1 MVDFDPIF
9 TKSEISLSCFWYL
22 PNLINSDFILSRREK
37 THQMFKMRNSDGSDT
52 SVKWDSSML
61 LLLLQHQPVMVCELR
76 RAAVLALLRPV
87 ADAPDVFS

>member
-1 MVDFDPIF
+1 
-9 TKSEISLSCFWYL
+9 
-22 PNLINSDFILSRREK
+22 
-37 THQMFKMRNSDGSDT
+37 MFKMRNSDGSDT

-61 LLLLQHQPVMVCELR
+61 PLLQHQPVMVCELR